1 MIRYS
6 FWLLLLVFLS
16 SCTNAPEEASIKAQ
30 EQTSTKEEPV
40 EVKQAAPTEQFVSI
54 MGMKFIPE
62 EIQVHKGDII
72 IFTNSDIV
80 DHDVTEE
87 KTKAWTSSVIRSGKS
102 WRMVATESCDYF
114 CSIHVVMKG
123 KIIVE

>member
-6 FWLLLLVFLS
+6 FYLLLLMFFS
-16 SCTNAPEEASIKAQ
+16 RCTSAPEENRI
-30 EQTSTKEEPV
+30 KEEPV
-40 EVKQAAPTEQFVSI
+40 KEEPAEVKPAVPVEHYVSI

-62 EIQVHKGDII
+62 VIEVHKGDVI
-72 IFTNSDIV
+72 IFSNSDIV

-87 KTKAWTSSVIRSGKS
+87 KTKAWTSSVIHSGKS

-123 KIIVE
+123 KIVVE

>member
-6 FWLLLLVFLS
+6 FWLLLMLFLS
-16 SCTNAPEEASIKAQ
+16 NCDSAPEHTSIKEA
-30 EQTSTKEEPV
+30 PV
-40 EVKQAAPTEQFVSI
+40 EEKQTVPTEQYVSI

-62 EIQVHKGDII
+62 EIEVHKGDVI

-87 KTKAWTSSVIRSGKS
+87 KTKAWTSSVIKPGKS
-102 WRMVATESCDYF
+102 WRMVATKSCDYF

-123 KIIVE
+123 KIIVQ

>member
-1 MIRYS
+1 MIKYS
-6 FWLLLLVFLS
+6 FWLLMLVFLS
-16 SCTNAPEEASIKAQ
+16 RCSSPLEENSTKAPEESSA
-30 EQTSTKEEPV
+30 KEEAA
-40 EVKQAAPTEQFVSI
+40 EEKQAAPEKHFVSI

-62 EIQVHKGDII
+62 AIKVHKGDII
-72 IFTNSDIV
+72 VFSNSDIV

-87 KTKAWTSSVIRSGKS
+87 KTKAWTSSVIHSGKS

>member
-6 FWLLLLVFLS
+6 FWLLLLMFFS
-16 SCTNAPEEASIKAQ
+16 RCTSAPEENHTKS
-30 EQTSTKEEPV
+30 EPVKEEPV
-40 EVKQAAPTEQFVSI
+40 EVKQAAPAEHYVSI

-62 EIQVHKGDII
+62 VIEVHKGDAIV
-72 IFTNSDIV
+72 FTNSDIV

-87 KTKAWTSSVIRSGKS
+87 KTKAWTSSVIKAGKS
-102 WRMVATESCDYF
+102 WRMVATESSDYF